1 MMGCN
6 LILMASLPTTWLV
19 VGIVLLVLLL
29 VAVLLLVVKSR
40 EAYLLKKEVAEL
52 RETMLM
58 MRYEEANLSRMLH
71 KADKAE
77 QIVAPT
83 AEMLIAEVEADEVA
97 QSADELE
104 ASEES
109 EVVTELPELSELE
122 PSEDSENS
130 EPSECLEQEAPQES
144 AEEESLVEES
154 LVEESLVEEPA
165 IEEPVAEESI
175 PEEPV
180 MEEPVAEVPVA
191 EVPVAEV
198 PVVEESVAEE
208 PAAEESVAEEPIT
221 DGPIAEESHAAEPVI
236 EAPVVEQ
243 PVTPRPRKH
252 AINERRPAIPNDLF
266 AAWFEEQDN
275 QKSQEE
281 SLHEELLVE
290 EQTIEPVA
298 TEVNVA
304 SPVEL
309 ATESAVEPL
318 LADETDAQVS
328 SEPKVLSKEDEK
340 FCRKLERIVHTRMH
354 NPNLNVDVIAA
365 QFGMGRT
372 NFYRKVREI
381 TSVSP
386 NDYLRQCRMERAS
399 ELLRTTDLSVTE
411 ICGQVG
417 IPDAQYF
424 SRVFKS
430 FYGTPPSAYREQQ

>member
-1 MMGCN
+1 MGCN
-6 LILMASLPTTWLV
+6 LMLMASLPTTWLV

-29 VAVLLLVVKSR
+29 VAVLLIVVKSR

-77 QIVAPT
+77 QIEAPT
-83 AEMLIAEVEADEVA
+83 AEMLVAEVEADEVPE
-97 QSADELE
+97 SADEPE
-104 ASEES
+104 ASEVS
-109 EVVTELPELSELE
+109 EAVTELPELSG
-122 PSEDSENS
+122 SSENS
-130 EPSECLEQEAPQES
+130 ENSESSAYSELAISQEPA
-144 AEEESLVEES
+144 VEES
-154 LVEESLVEEPA
+154 LVEVPAVEDTV
-165 IEEPVAEESI
+165 IEEPVAEEYV

-180 MEEPVAEVPVA
+180 IEEPAVEEPAE
-191 EVPVAEV
+191 
-198 PVVEESVAEE
+198 EESVAVESITEE
-208 PAAEESVAEEPIT
+208 LHVGGPIIEEPI
-221 DGPIAEESHAAEPVI
+221 
-236 EAPVVEQ
+236 VEQ
-243 PVTPRPRKH
+243 PATPRPRKH

-281 SLHEELLVE
+281 SLHEEVLVE
-290 EQTIEPVA
+290 QPIIEPVA
-298 TEVNVA
+298 ADVSDVSPAVLAAESAEEPLPAAEADNVA
-304 SPVEL
+304 SSV
-309 ATESAVEPL
+309 
-318 LADETDAQVS
+318 
-328 SEPKVLSKEDEK
+328 PKVLSKEDEK

-381 TSVSP
+381 TSMSP

-399 ELLRTTDLSVTE
+399 ELLRTTDLSVVE

-417 IPDAQYF
+417 ISDAQYF

-430 FYGTPPSAYREQQ
+430 FYGAPPSAYREQQ

>member
-1 MMGCN
+1 MGCN
-6 LILMASLPTTWLV
+6 LMLMASLPTTWLV

-29 VAVLLLVVKSR
+29 VAVLLIVVKSR

-77 QIVAPT
+77 QIEAPT
-83 AEMLIAEVEADEVA
+83 AEMLVAEVEADEVPE
-97 QSADELE
+97 SADEPE
-104 ASEES
+104 ASEVS
-109 EVVTELPELSELE
+109 AV
-122 PSEDSENS
+122 EDT
-130 EPSECLEQEAPQES
+130 
-144 AEEESLVEES
+144 VI
-154 LVEESLVEEPA
+154 EEPV
-165 IEEPVAEESI
+165 IEEPVAEEYV
-175 PEEPV
+175 PEEP
-180 MEEPVAEVPVA
+180 AI
-191 EVPVAEV
+191 
-198 PVVEESVAEE
+198 EE
-208 PAAEESVAEEPIT
+208 PAAEESVAAESMTEESITEEPIT
-221 DGPIAEESHAAEPVI
+221 EESHVGGPII
-236 EAPVVEQ
+236 EDPIVEQ
-243 PVTPRPRKH
+243 PATPRPRKH

-281 SLHEELLVE
+281 SLPEEVLVE
-290 EQTIEPVA
+290 QPIIEPVA
-298 TEVNVA
+298 ADVNDVSPAVLASESAEEPLPAAEADNVA
-304 SPVEL
+304 SSV
-309 ATESAVEPL
+309 
-318 LADETDAQVS
+318 
-328 SEPKVLSKEDEK
+328 PKVLSKEDEK

-381 TSVSP
+381 TSMSP

-399 ELLRTTDLSVTE
+399 ELLRTTDLSVVE

-417 IPDAQYF
+417 ISDAQYF

-430 FYGTPPSAYREQQ
+430 FYGAPPSAYREQK

>member
-1 MMGCN
+1 MGCN
-6 LILMASLPTTWLV
+6 LMLMASLPTTWLV

-71 KADKAE
+71 KADKAK
-77 QIVAPT
+77 QIEAPT
-83 AEMLIAEVEADEVA
+83 AEMLVAEVEADEVA
-97 QSADELE
+97 ESADEPE
-104 ASEES
+104 ASEVS
-109 EVVTELPELSELE
+109 EAVTELPELSG
-122 PSEDSENS
+122 SSENS
-130 EPSECLEQEAPQES
+130 ENSESSAYSELAISQEPA
-144 AEEESLVEES
+144 VEES
-154 LVEESLVEEPA
+154 LVEVPAVEDTVIEEPVAEEYVPEEPA
-165 IEEPVAEESI
+165 IEEPT
-175 PEEPV
+175 
-180 MEEPVAEVPVA
+180 
-191 EVPVAEV
+191 
-198 PVVEESVAEE
+198 
-208 PAAEESVAEEPIT
+208 AEESVAAESMTEESITEEPIT
-221 DGPIAEESHAAEPVI
+221 EELHVGGPII
-236 EAPVVEQ
+236 EDPIVEQ
-243 PVTPRPRKH
+243 PATPRPRKH

-281 SLHEELLVE
+281 SLHEEVLVE
-290 EQTIEPVA
+290 QPIIEPVA
-298 TEVNVA
+298 ADVSDVSPAVLAAESAEEPLPTAEADNVA
-304 SPVEL
+304 SSV
-309 ATESAVEPL
+309 
-318 LADETDAQVS
+318 
-328 SEPKVLSKEDEK
+328 PKVLSKEDEK

-381 TSVSP
+381 TSMSP

-399 ELLRTTDLSVTE
+399 ELLRTTDLSVVE

-417 IPDAQYF
+417 ISDAQYF

-430 FYGTPPSAYREQQ
+430 FYGAPPSAYREQQ

>member
-1 MMGCN
+1 M
-6 LILMASLPTTWLV
+6 LMASLPTTWLV

-29 VAVLLLVVKSR
+29 VAVLLIVVKSR

-77 QIVAPT
+77 QIEAPT
-83 AEMLIAEVEADEVA
+83 AEMLVAEVEADEVVE
-97 QSADELE
+97 SADEPE
-104 ASEES
+104 ASEVS
-109 EVVTELPELSELE
+109 EAVTELSELSGS
-122 PSEDSENS
+122 SENSVHSENS
-130 EPSECLEQEAPQES
+130 ESSAYSELAISQEPA
-144 AEEESLVEES
+144 VEES
-154 LVEESLVEEPA
+154 LVEVPAVEDTVIEEPV
-165 IEEPVAEESI
+165 IEEPVAEEYV
-175 PEEPV
+175 PEEP
-180 MEEPVAEVPVA
+180 AI
-191 EVPVAEV
+191 
-198 PVVEESVAEE
+198 EE
-208 PAAEESVAEEPIT
+208 PAAEESVAAESMTEESITGEPITEESHVGEPIIEEPI
-221 DGPIAEESHAAEPVI
+221 
-236 EAPVVEQ
+236 VEQ
-243 PVTPRPRKH
+243 PATPRPRKH

-281 SLHEELLVE
+281 SLPEEVLVE
-290 EQTIEPVA
+290 QPIIEPVA
-298 TEVNVA
+298 ADVSDVSPAVLAAESAEEPLPAAEADNVA
-304 SPVEL
+304 SSV
-309 ATESAVEPL
+309 
-318 LADETDAQVS
+318 
-328 SEPKVLSKEDEK
+328 PKVLSKEDEK

-381 TSVSP
+381 TSMSP

-399 ELLRTTDLSVTE
+399 ELLRTTDLSVVE

-417 IPDAQYF
+417 ISDAQYF

-430 FYGTPPSAYREQQ
+430 FYGAPPSAYREQQ

>member
-1 MMGCN
+1 MGCN
-6 LILMASLPTTWLV
+6 LMLMASLPTTWLV

-29 VAVLLLVVKSR
+29 VAVLLIVVKSR

-77 QIVAPT
+77 QIEAPT
-83 AEMLIAEVEADEVA
+83 AEMLVAEVEADEVA
-97 QSADELE
+97 ESADEPE
-104 ASEES
+104 ASEVS
-109 EVVTELPELSELE
+109 EAVTELPELSG
-122 PSEDSENS
+122 SSENS
-130 EPSECLEQEAPQES
+130 ENSENSESSAYSGLAISQEPA
-144 AEEESLVEES
+144 VEES
-154 LVEESLVEEPA
+154 LVEVPAVEDTV
-165 IEEPVAEESI
+165 IEEPVAEEYV

-180 MEEPVAEVPVA
+180 IEEPAE
-191 EVPVAEV
+191 
-198 PVVEESVAEE
+198 EESVAVESITEE
-208 PAAEESVAEEPIT
+208 LHVG
-221 DGPIAEESHAAEPVI
+221 GPIIKDPI
-236 EAPVVEQ
+236 VEQ
-243 PVTPRPRKH
+243 PATPRPRKH

-281 SLHEELLVE
+281 SLHEEVLVE
-290 EQTIEPVA
+290 QPIIEPVA
-298 TEVNVA
+298 ADVSDVSPAVLAAESAEEPLPAAEADNVA
-304 SPVEL
+304 SSV
-309 ATESAVEPL
+309 
-318 LADETDAQVS
+318 
-328 SEPKVLSKEDEK
+328 PKVLSKEDEK

-381 TSVSP
+381 TSMSP

-399 ELLRTTDLSVTE
+399 ELLRTTDLSVVE

-417 IPDAQYF
+417 ISDAQYF

-430 FYGTPPSAYREQQ
+430 FYGAPPSAYREQQ

>member
-1 MMGCN
+1 M
-6 LILMASLPTTWLV
+6 LMASLPTTWLV

-29 VAVLLLVVKSR
+29 VAVLLIVVKSR

-77 QIVAPT
+77 QIEAPT
-83 AEMLIAEVEADEVA
+83 AEMLVAEVEADEVA
-97 QSADELE
+97 ESADEPE
-104 ASEES
+104 ASEVS
-109 EVVTELPELSELE
+109 EAVTELPELSGS
-122 PSEDSENS
+122 SENSVHSENS
-130 EPSECLEQEAPQES
+130 ESSAYSELAISQEPA
-144 AEEESLVEES
+144 VEES
-154 LVEESLVEEPA
+154 LVEVPAVEDTVIEEPVAEEYVPEEPA
-165 IEEPVAEESI
+165 IEEPT
-175 PEEPV
+175 
-180 MEEPVAEVPVA
+180 
-191 EVPVAEV
+191 
-198 PVVEESVAEE
+198 
-208 PAAEESVAEEPIT
+208 AEESVAAESMTEESITEESHVGEPIIEEPI
-221 DGPIAEESHAAEPVI
+221 
-236 EAPVVEQ
+236 VEQ
-243 PVTPRPRKH
+243 PATPRPRKH

-281 SLHEELLVE
+281 SLPEEVLVE
-290 EQTIEPVA
+290 QPIIEPVA
-298 TEVNVA
+298 ADVSDVSPAVLAAESAEEPLPAAEADNVA
-304 SPVEL
+304 SSV
-309 ATESAVEPL
+309 
-318 LADETDAQVS
+318 
-328 SEPKVLSKEDEK
+328 PKVLSKEDEK

-381 TSVSP
+381 TSMSP

-399 ELLRTTDLSVTE
+399 ELLRTTDLSVVE

-417 IPDAQYF
+417 ISDAQYF

-430 FYGTPPSAYREQQ
+430 FYGAPPSAYREQQ

>member
-1 MMGCN
+1 MGCN

-29 VAVLLLVVKSR
+29 VAVLLIVVKSR

-71 KADKAE
+71 KADKAG
-77 QIVAPT
+77 QIEAPT
-83 AEMLIAEVEADEVA
+83 AEMLVAEVEADEVA
-97 QSADELE
+97 ESADEPE
-104 ASEES
+104 ASEVS
-109 EVVTELPELSELE
+109 EAVTELPELSGS
-122 PSEDSENS
+122 SENSVHSENS
-130 EPSECLEQEAPQES
+130 ESSAYSELAISQEPA
-144 AEEESLVEES
+144 VEES
-154 LVEESLVEEPA
+154 LVEVPAVEDTV
-165 IEEPVAEESI
+165 IEEPVAEEYV
-175 PEEPV
+175 PEEP
-180 MEEPVAEVPVA
+180 AI
-191 EVPVAEV
+191 
-198 PVVEESVAEE
+198 EE
-208 PAAEESVAEEPIT
+208 PAAEESVAAESMTEELHVG
-221 DGPIAEESHAAEPVI
+221 GPII
-236 EAPVVEQ
+236 EDPIVEQ
-243 PVTPRPRKH
+243 PATPRPRKH

-281 SLHEELLVE
+281 SLPEEVIVE
-290 EQTIEPVA
+290 QPIIEPVA
-298 TEVNVA
+298 ADVNDVSPAVLAAESAEEPLPAAEADNVA
-304 SPVEL
+304 SSV
-309 ATESAVEPL
+309 
-318 LADETDAQVS
+318 
-328 SEPKVLSKEDEK
+328 PKVLSKEDEK

-381 TSVSP
+381 TSMSP

-399 ELLRTTDLSVTE
+399 ELLRTTDLSVVE

-417 IPDAQYF
+417 ISDAQYF

-430 FYGTPPSAYREQQ
+430 FYGAPPSAYREQQ

>member
-1 MMGCN
+1 M
-6 LILMASLPTTWLV
+6 LMASLPTTWLV

-29 VAVLLLVVKSR
+29 VAVLLIVVKSR

-77 QIVAPT
+77 QIEAPT
-83 AEMLIAEVEADEVA
+83 AEMLVAEVEADEVA
-97 QSADELE
+97 ESADELE

-109 EVVTELPELSELE
+109 EVVTELSELSALE

-130 EPSECLEQEAPQES
+130 EPSECSEQENPQES

-154 LVEESLVEEPA
+154 LVEEPAVEDTA
-165 IEEPVAEESI
+165 IEEPVTEVSV

-180 MEEPVAEVPVA
+180 IEEPAE
-191 EVPVAEV
+191 
-198 PVVEESVAEE
+198 EESVAV
-208 PAAEESVAEEPIT
+208 ES
-221 DGPIAEESHAAEPVI
+221 IAEELHVGEPII
-236 EAPVVEQ
+236 EDPIVEQ
-243 PVTPRPRKH
+243 PATPRPRKH

-275 QKSQEE
+275 QISQEE
-281 SLHEELLVE
+281 SLHEEVLVE
-290 EQTIEPVA
+290 QPIIEPVA
-298 TEVNVA
+298 ADVSDMSPAVLAAESAEEPLPAAEADNVA
-304 SPVEL
+304 SSV
-309 ATESAVEPL
+309 
-318 LADETDAQVS
+318 
-328 SEPKVLSKEDEK
+328 PKVLSKEDEK

-381 TSVSP
+381 TSMSP

-399 ELLRTTDLSVTE
+399 ELLRTTDLSVVE

-417 IPDAQYF
+417 ISDAQYF

-430 FYGTPPSAYREQQ
+430 FYGAPPSAYREQQ

>member
-1 MMGCN
+1 MGCN

-97 QSADELE
+97 ESADELE

-109 EVVTELPELSELE
+109 EVVTEIPELSGF
-122 PSEDSENS
+122 SENSEHSENS
-130 EPSECLEQEAPQES
+130 EPSECLEQEDPQES
-144 AEEESLVEES
+144 AE
-154 LVEESLVEEPA
+154 EESLVEEPA

-180 MEEPVAEVPVA
+180 MEEPV
-191 EVPVAEV
+191 
-198 PVVEESVAEE
+198 VEESVAEE
-208 PAAEESVAEEPIT
+208 PAAEESVAVEHIT
-221 DGPIAEESHAAEPVI
+221 DGPIAEESHAAEPII
-236 EAPVVEQ
+236 EAPIVEQ

>member
-1 MMGCN
+1 M
-6 LILMASLPTTWLV
+6 LMASLPTTWLV

-29 VAVLLLVVKSR
+29 VAVLLIVVKSR

-77 QIVAPT
+77 QIEAPT
-83 AEMLIAEVEADEVA
+83 AEMLVAEVEADEVPE
-97 QSADELE
+97 SADEPE
-104 ASEES
+104 VS
-109 EVVTELPELSELE
+109 EVSEAVTELPELSG
-122 PSEDSENS
+122 SSENS
-130 EPSECLEQEAPQES
+130 ENSESSAYSELAISQEPA
-144 AEEESLVEES
+144 VEES
-154 LVEESLVEEPA
+154 LVEVPAVEDTV
-165 IEEPVAEESI
+165 IEEPVAEEYV

-180 MEEPVAEVPVA
+180 IEKPAVEEPAE
-191 EVPVAEV
+191 
-198 PVVEESVAEE
+198 EESVAV
-208 PAAEESVAEEPIT
+208 ESIT
-221 DGPIAEESHAAEPVI
+221 EESHAVEPVI
-236 EAPVVEQ
+236 EAPIVEQ

-281 SLHEELLVE
+281 SLPEEVLVE
-290 EQTIEPVA
+290 QPIIEPVA
-298 TEVNVA
+298 ADVSDVSPAVLAAESAEEPLPAAEADNVA
-304 SPVEL
+304 SSV
-309 ATESAVEPL
+309 
-318 LADETDAQVS
+318 
-328 SEPKVLSKEDEK
+328 PKVLSKEDEK

-381 TSVSP
+381 TSMSP

-399 ELLRTTDLSVTE
+399 ELLRTTDLSVVE

-417 IPDAQYF
+417 ISDAQYF

>member
-1 MMGCN
+1 MGCN

-58 MRYEEANLSRMLH
+58 MRYEEASLSRMLH

-77 QIVAPT
+77 QIEAPT
-83 AEMLIAEVEADEVA
+83 AEMLVAEVEADEVA
-97 QSADELE
+97 ESADEPE
-104 ASEES
+104 ASEVS
-109 EVVTELPELSELE
+109 EAVTELPELSG
-122 PSEDSENS
+122 SSENS
-130 EPSECLEQEAPQES
+130 EISENSESSAYSELAISQEPA
-144 AEEESLVEES
+144 VEES
-154 LVEESLVEEPA
+154 LVEVPAVEDTV
-165 IEEPVAEESI
+165 IEEPVAEEYV
-175 PEEPV
+175 PEEP
-180 MEEPVAEVPVA
+180 AI
-191 EVPVAEV
+191 
-198 PVVEESVAEE
+198 EE

-221 DGPIAEESHAAEPVI
+221 DEPIAEESHAVEPVI
-236 EAPVVEQ
+236 EEPIVEQ
-243 PVTPRPRKH
+243 PATPRPRKH

-281 SLHEELLVE
+281 SLHEEVLVE
-290 EQTIEPVA
+290 QPIIEPVA
-298 TEVNVA
+298 ADVSDVSPVVLAAESAEEPLPAAEADNVA
-304 SPVEL
+304 SSV
-309 ATESAVEPL
+309 
-318 LADETDAQVS
+318 
-328 SEPKVLSKEDEK
+328 PKVLSKEDEK

-381 TSVSP
+381 TSMSP

-399 ELLRTTDLSVTE
+399 ELLRTTDLSVVE

-417 IPDAQYF
+417 ISDAQYF

-430 FYGTPPSAYREQQ
+430 FYGAPPSAYREQQ

>member
-1 MMGCN
+1 MGCN
-6 LILMASLPTTWLV
+6 LMLMASLPTTWLV

-29 VAVLLLVVKSR
+29 VAVLLIVVKSR

-77 QIVAPT
+77 QIEAPT
-83 AEMLIAEVEADEVA
+83 AEMLVAEVEADEVPE
-97 QSADELE
+97 SADEPE
-104 ASEES
+104 ASEVS
-109 EVVTELPELSELE
+109 EAVTELPELSGS
-122 PSEDSENS
+122 SEDSVHSENS
-130 EPSECLEQEAPQES
+130 ENSESSAYSELAISQEPA
-144 AEEESLVEES
+144 VEES
-154 LVEESLVEEPA
+154 LVEVSAVEDTV
-165 IEEPVAEESI
+165 IEEPVAEEYV
-175 PEEPV
+175 PEEP
-180 MEEPVAEVPVA
+180 AI
-191 EVPVAEV
+191 
-198 PVVEESVAEE
+198 EE
-208 PAAEESVAEEPIT
+208 PAAEESVAAESMTEESITEESHVGEPIIEEPI
-221 DGPIAEESHAAEPVI
+221 
-236 EAPVVEQ
+236 VEQ
-243 PVTPRPRKH
+243 PATPRPRKH

-281 SLHEELLVE
+281 SLHEEVLVE
-290 EQTIEPVA
+290 QPIIEPVA
-298 TEVNVA
+298 VDVNDVSSVVLAAESAEEPLPAAEADNVA
-304 SPVEL
+304 SSV
-309 ATESAVEPL
+309 
-318 LADETDAQVS
+318 
-328 SEPKVLSKEDEK
+328 PKVLSKEDEK

-381 TSVSP
+381 TSMSP

-399 ELLRTTDLSVTE
+399 ELLRTTDLSVVE

-417 IPDAQYF
+417 ISDAQYF

-430 FYGTPPSAYREQQ
+430 FYGAPPSAYREQQ

>member
-1 MMGCN
+1 MGCN
-6 LILMASLPTTWLV
+6 LMLMASLPTTWLV

-29 VAVLLLVVKSR
+29 VAVLLIVVKSR

-77 QIVAPT
+77 QIEAST
-83 AEMLIAEVEADEVA
+83 AEMLVAEVEADEVPE
-97 QSADELE
+97 SADEPE
-104 ASEES
+104 ASEVS
-109 EVVTELPELSELE
+109 EAVTELPELSG
-122 PSEDSENS
+122 SSENS
-130 EPSECLEQEAPQES
+130 ENSESSAYSELAISQEPA
-144 AEEESLVEES
+144 VEES
-154 LVEESLVEEPA
+154 LVEVPAVEDTV
-165 IEEPVAEESI
+165 IEEPVAEEYV

-180 MEEPVAEVPVA
+180 IEEPAVEEPAE
-191 EVPVAEV
+191 
-198 PVVEESVAEE
+198 EESVAVESITEE
-208 PAAEESVAEEPIT
+208 LHVGEPIIE
-221 DGPIAEESHAAEPVI
+221 DPI
-236 EAPVVEQ
+236 VEQ
-243 PVTPRPRKH
+243 PATPRPRKH

-281 SLHEELLVE
+281 SLHEEVLVE
-290 EQTIEPVA
+290 QPIIEPVA
-298 TEVNVA
+298 ADVSDVSPAVLAAESAEEPLPAAEADNVA
-304 SPVEL
+304 SSV
-309 ATESAVEPL
+309 
-318 LADETDAQVS
+318 
-328 SEPKVLSKEDEK
+328 PKVLSKEDEK

-381 TSVSP
+381 TSMSP

-399 ELLRTTDLSVTE
+399 ELLRTTDLSVVE

-417 IPDAQYF
+417 ISDAQYF

-430 FYGTPPSAYREQQ
+430 FYGAPPSAYREQQ

>member
-1 MMGCN
+1 MGCN
-6 LILMASLPTTWLV
+6 LMLMASLPTTWLV

-29 VAVLLLVVKSR
+29 VAVLLIVVKSR

-77 QIVAPT
+77 QIEAPT
-83 AEMLIAEVEADEVA
+83 AEMLVAEVEADEVPE
-97 QSADELE
+97 SADEPE
-104 ASEES
+104 ASEVS
-109 EVVTELPELSELE
+109 EVVTELSELSALE

-130 EPSECLEQEAPQES
+130 EPSECSEQENPQES

-154 LVEESLVEEPA
+154 LVEEPAVEDTA
-165 IEEPVAEESI
+165 IEEPVTEVSI

-180 MEEPVAEVPVA
+180 MEEPVA
-191 EVPVAEV
+191 
-198 PVVEESVAEE
+198 EESVAEE
-208 PAAEESVAEEPIT
+208 PAAEESVAAESMTEESITEESITEESHVGEPIIEEPI
-221 DGPIAEESHAAEPVI
+221 
-236 EAPVVEQ
+236 VEQ
-243 PVTPRPRKH
+243 PATPRPRKH

-281 SLHEELLVE
+281 SLHEEVLVE
-290 EQTIEPVA
+290 QPIIEPVA
-298 TEVNVA
+298 VDVNDVSSVVLAAESAEEPLPAAEADNVA
-304 SPVEL
+304 SSV
-309 ATESAVEPL
+309 
-318 LADETDAQVS
+318 
-328 SEPKVLSKEDEK
+328 PKVLSKEDEK

-381 TSVSP
+381 TSMSP

-399 ELLRTTDLSVTE
+399 ELLRTTDLSVVE

-417 IPDAQYF
+417 ISDAQYF

-430 FYGTPPSAYREQQ
+430 FYGAPPSAYREQQ

>member
-1 MMGCN
+1 MGCN
-6 LILMASLPTTWLV
+6 LMLMASLPTTWLV

-29 VAVLLLVVKSR
+29 VAVLLIVVKSR

-77 QIVAPT
+77 QIEAPT
-83 AEMLIAEVEADEVA
+83 AEMLVAEVEADEVPE
-97 QSADELE
+97 SADEPE
-104 ASEES
+104 ASEVS
-109 EVVTELPELSELE
+109 EAVTELPELSGS
-122 PSEDSENS
+122 SEDSVHSENS
-130 EPSECLEQEAPQES
+130 ENSESSAYSELAISQEPA
-144 AEEESLVEES
+144 VEES
-154 LVEESLVEEPA
+154 LVEVSAVEDTV
-165 IEEPVAEESI
+165 IEEPVAEEYV
-175 PEEPV
+175 PEEP
-180 MEEPVAEVPVA
+180 AI
-191 EVPVAEV
+191 
-198 PVVEESVAEE
+198 EE
-208 PAAEESVAEEPIT
+208 PAAEESVAAESMTEESITEESITEESHVGEPIIEEPI
-221 DGPIAEESHAAEPVI
+221 
-236 EAPVVEQ
+236 VEQ
-243 PVTPRPRKH
+243 PATPRPRKH

-281 SLHEELLVE
+281 SLHEEVLVE
-290 EQTIEPVA
+290 QPIIEPVA
-298 TEVNVA
+298 VDVNDVSSVVLAAESAEEPLPAAEADNVA
-304 SPVEL
+304 SSV
-309 ATESAVEPL
+309 
-318 LADETDAQVS
+318 
-328 SEPKVLSKEDEK
+328 PKVLSKEDEK

-381 TSVSP
+381 TSMSP

-399 ELLRTTDLSVTE
+399 ELLRTTDLSVVE

-417 IPDAQYF
+417 ISDAQYF

-430 FYGTPPSAYREQQ
+430 FYGAPPSAYREQQ

>member
-1 MMGCN
+1 MGCN
-6 LILMASLPTTWLV
+6 LMLMASLPTTWLV

-29 VAVLLLVVKSR
+29 VAVLLIVVKSC

-77 QIVAPT
+77 QIEAPT
-83 AEMLIAEVEADEVA
+83 AEMLVAEVEADEVA
-97 QSADELE
+97 ESADEPE
-104 ASEES
+104 ASEVS
-109 EVVTELPELSELE
+109 EAVTELPELSG
-122 PSEDSENS
+122 SSENS
-130 EPSECLEQEAPQES
+130 ENSENSESSAYSELAISQEPA
-144 AEEESLVEES
+144 VEES
-154 LVEESLVEEPA
+154 LVEVPTVEDTV
-165 IEEPVAEESI
+165 IEEPVAEEYV
-175 PEEPV
+175 PEEP
-180 MEEPVAEVPVA
+180 AI
-191 EVPVAEV
+191 
-198 PVVEESVAEE
+198 EE
-208 PAAEESVAEEPIT
+208 PAAEESVAAESITEELHVGEPIIEEPI
-221 DGPIAEESHAAEPVI
+221 
-236 EAPVVEQ
+236 VEQ
-243 PVTPRPRKH
+243 PATPRPRKH

-281 SLHEELLVE
+281 SLPEEVLVE
-290 EQTIEPVA
+290 QPIIEPVA
-298 TEVNVA
+298 ADVNDVAPVVLAAESAEEPLPAAEADNVA
-304 SPVEL
+304 SSV
-309 ATESAVEPL
+309 
-318 LADETDAQVS
+318 
-328 SEPKVLSKEDEK
+328 PKVLSKEDEK

-381 TSVSP
+381 TSMSP

-399 ELLRTTDLSVTE
+399 ELLRTTDLSVVE

-417 IPDAQYF
+417 ISDAQYF

-430 FYGTPPSAYREQQ
+430 FYGAPPSTYREQQ

>member
-1 MMGCN
+1 M
-6 LILMASLPTTWLV
+6 LMASLPTTWLV

-29 VAVLLLVVKSR
+29 VAVLLIVVKSR

-77 QIVAPT
+77 QIEAPT
-83 AEMLIAEVEADEVA
+83 AEMLVAEVEADEVPE
-97 QSADELE
+97 SADEPE
-104 ASEES
+104 ASEVS
-109 EVVTELPELSELE
+109 EAVTELPELSG
-122 PSEDSENS
+122 SSENS
-130 EPSECLEQEAPQES
+130 ENSENSESSAYSELAISQEPA
-144 AEEESLVEES
+144 VEES
-154 LVEESLVEEPA
+154 LVEVPAVEDTV
-165 IEEPVAEESI
+165 IEEPVAEEYV
-175 PEEPV
+175 PEEP
-180 MEEPVAEVPVA
+180 AI
-191 EVPVAEV
+191 
-198 PVVEESVAEE
+198 EE
-208 PAAEESVAEEPIT
+208 PAAEESVAAESMTEESITEELHVGEPIIEEPI
-221 DGPIAEESHAAEPVI
+221 
-236 EAPVVEQ
+236 VEQ
-243 PVTPRPRKH
+243 PATPRPRKH

-281 SLHEELLVE
+281 SLPEEVLVE
-290 EQTIEPVA
+290 QPIIEPVA
-298 TEVNVA
+298 ADVNDVSSVVLAAESAEEPLPAAEADNVA
-304 SPVEL
+304 SSV
-309 ATESAVEPL
+309 
-318 LADETDAQVS
+318 
-328 SEPKVLSKEDEK
+328 PKVLSKEDEK

-381 TSVSP
+381 TSMSP

-399 ELLRTTDLSVTE
+399 ELLRTTDLSVVE

-417 IPDAQYF
+417 ISDAQYF

-430 FYGTPPSAYREQQ
+430 FYGAPPSAYREQQ

>member
-6 LILMASLPTTWLV
+6 LMLMASLPTTWLV

-29 VAVLLLVVKSR
+29 VAVLLIVVKSR

-77 QIVAPT
+77 QIEAPT
-83 AEMLIAEVEADEVA
+83 AEMLVAEVEADEVPE
-97 QSADELE
+97 SADEPE
-104 ASEES
+104 ASEVS
-109 EVVTELPELSELE
+109 EAVTELPELSG
-122 PSEDSENS
+122 SSENS
-130 EPSECLEQEAPQES
+130 ENSESSAYSELAISQEPT
-144 AEEESLVEES
+144 VEES
-154 LVEESLVEEPA
+154 LVEVPAVEDTV
-165 IEEPVAEESI
+165 IEEPVAEEYVS
-175 PEEPV
+175 EEPV
-180 MEEPVAEVPVA
+180 IEEPAE
-191 EVPVAEV
+191 
-198 PVVEESVAEE
+198 EESVAVESMT
-208 PAAEESVAEEPIT
+208 EESITEEPIT
-221 DGPIAEESHAAEPVI
+221 EELHVGEPIIEEPI
-236 EAPVVEQ
+236 VEQ
-243 PVTPRPRKH
+243 PATPRPRKH

-281 SLHEELLVE
+281 SLPEEVLVE
-290 EQTIEPVA
+290 QPIIEPVA
-298 TEVNVA
+298 ADVNDVSSVVLAAESAEEPLPAAEADNVA
-304 SPVEL
+304 SSV
-309 ATESAVEPL
+309 
-318 LADETDAQVS
+318 
-328 SEPKVLSKEDEK
+328 PKVLSKEDEK

-381 TSVSP
+381 TSMSP

-399 ELLRTTDLSVTE
+399 ELLRTTDLSVVE

-417 IPDAQYF
+417 ISDAQYF

-430 FYGTPPSAYREQQ
+430 FYGAPPSAYREQQ

>member
-1 MMGCN
+1 MGCN
-6 LILMASLPTTWLV
+6 LMLMASLPTTWLV

-29 VAVLLLVVKSR
+29 VAVLLIVVKSR

-77 QIVAPT
+77 QIEAPT
-83 AEMLIAEVEADEVA
+83 AEMLVAEVEADEVPE
-97 QSADELE
+97 SADEPE
-104 ASEES
+104 ASEVS
-109 EVVTELPELSELE
+109 EAVTELPELSG
-122 PSEDSENS
+122 SSENS
-130 EPSECLEQEAPQES
+130 ENSENSESSAYSELAISQEPA
-144 AEEESLVEES
+144 VEES
-154 LVEESLVEEPA
+154 LVEVPAVEDIV
-165 IEEPVAEESI
+165 IEEPVAEEYVS
-175 PEEPV
+175 EEPV
-180 MEEPVAEVPVA
+180 IEEPAVEEPAE
-191 EVPVAEV
+191 
-198 PVVEESVAEE
+198 EESVAVESITEE
-208 PAAEESVAEEPIT
+208 LHVG
-221 DGPIAEESHAAEPVI
+221 GPII
-236 EAPVVEQ
+236 EDPIVEQ
-243 PVTPRPRKH
+243 PATPRPRKH

-281 SLHEELLVE
+281 SLPEEVIVE
-290 EQTIEPVA
+290 QPIIEPVA
-298 TEVNVA
+298 ADVSDVSPAVLAAESAEEPLPAAEADNVA
-304 SPVEL
+304 SSV
-309 ATESAVEPL
+309 
-318 LADETDAQVS
+318 
-328 SEPKVLSKEDEK
+328 PKVLSKEDEK

-381 TSVSP
+381 TSMSP

-399 ELLRTTDLSVTE
+399 ELLRTTDLSVVE

-417 IPDAQYF
+417 ISDAQYF

-430 FYGTPPSAYREQQ
+430 FYGAPPSAYREQQ

>member
-1 MMGCN
+1 M
-6 LILMASLPTTWLV
+6 LMASLPTTWLV

-29 VAVLLLVVKSR
+29 VAVLLIVVKSR

-77 QIVAPT
+77 QIEAPT
-83 AEMLIAEVEADEVA
+83 AEMLVAEVEADEVPE
-97 QSADELE
+97 SADEPE
-104 ASEES
+104 VS
-109 EVVTELPELSELE
+109 EVSEAVTELPELSG
-122 PSEDSENS
+122 SSENS
-130 EPSECLEQEAPQES
+130 ENSESSAYSELAISQEPA
-144 AEEESLVEES
+144 VEES
-154 LVEESLVEEPA
+154 LVEVPAVEDTV
-165 IEEPVAEESI
+165 IEEPVAEEYV

-180 MEEPVAEVPVA
+180 IEKPAVEEPAE
-191 EVPVAEV
+191 
-198 PVVEESVAEE
+198 EESVAV
-208 PAAEESVAEEPIT
+208 ESIT
-221 DGPIAEESHAAEPVI
+221 EESHAVEPVI
-236 EAPVVEQ
+236 EAPIVEQ

-281 SLHEELLVE
+281 SLPEEVLVE
-290 EQTIEPVA
+290 QPIIEPVA
-298 TEVNVA
+298 ADVSDVSPAVLAAESAEEPLPAAEADNVA
-304 SPVEL
+304 SSV
-309 ATESAVEPL
+309 
-318 LADETDAQVS
+318 
-328 SEPKVLSKEDEK
+328 PKVLSKEDEK

-381 TSVSP
+381 TSMSP

-399 ELLRTTDLSVTE
+399 ELLRTTDLSVVE

-417 IPDAQYF
+417 ISDAQYF

-430 FYGTPPSAYREQQ
+430 FYGAPPSAYREQQ

>member
-1 MMGCN
+1 MGCN
-6 LILMASLPTTWLV
+6 LMLMASLPTTWLV

-77 QIVAPT
+77 QIEAPT
-83 AEMLIAEVEADEVA
+83 AEMLVAEVEADEVPE
-97 QSADELE
+97 SADEPE
-104 ASEES
+104 ASEVS
-109 EVVTELPELSELE
+109 AV
-122 PSEDSENS
+122 EDT
-130 EPSECLEQEAPQES
+130 
-144 AEEESLVEES
+144 V
-154 LVEESLVEEPA
+154 
-165 IEEPVAEESI
+165 IEEPVAEEYV

-180 MEEPVAEVPVA
+180 MEEPVAE
-191 EVPVAEV
+191 
-198 PVVEESVAEE
+198 ESVAAESMTEE
-208 PAAEESVAEEPIT
+208 LHVG
-221 DGPIAEESHAAEPVI
+221 GPII
-236 EAPVVEQ
+236 EDPIVEQ
-243 PVTPRPRKH
+243 PATPRPRKH

-281 SLHEELLVE
+281 SLHEEVLVE
-290 EQTIEPVA
+290 QPIIEPVA
-298 TEVNVA
+298 ADVNDVSSVVLAAESAEEPLPAAEADNVA
-304 SPVEL
+304 SSV
-309 ATESAVEPL
+309 
-318 LADETDAQVS
+318 
-328 SEPKVLSKEDEK
+328 PKVLSKEDEK

-381 TSVSP
+381 TSMSP

-399 ELLRTTDLSVTE
+399 ELLRTTDLSVVE
-411 ICGQVG
+411 ICAQVG
-417 IPDAQYF
+417 ISDAQYF

-430 FYGTPPSAYREQQ
+430 FYGAPPSAYREQQ

>member
-1 MMGCN
+1 MGCN
-6 LILMASLPTTWLV
+6 LMLMASLPTTWLV

-29 VAVLLLVVKSR
+29 VAVLLIVVKSR

-77 QIVAPT
+77 QIEAPT
-83 AEMLIAEVEADEVA
+83 AEMLVAEVEADEVSE
-97 QSADELE
+97 SADEPE
-104 ASEES
+104 VS
-109 EVVTELPELSELE
+109 EVSEAVTELPELSG
-122 PSEDSENS
+122 SSENS
-130 EPSECLEQEAPQES
+130 ENSESSAYSELAISQEPA
-144 AEEESLVEES
+144 VEES
-154 LVEESLVEEPA
+154 LVEVPAVEDTV
-165 IEEPVAEESI
+165 IEEPVAEEYV

-180 MEEPVAEVPVA
+180 IEKPAVEEPAE
-191 EVPVAEV
+191 
-198 PVVEESVAEE
+198 EESVAV
-208 PAAEESVAEEPIT
+208 ESIT
-221 DGPIAEESHAAEPVI
+221 EESHAVEPVI
-236 EAPVVEQ
+236 EAPIVEQ

-281 SLHEELLVE
+281 SLPEEVLVE
-290 EQTIEPVA
+290 QPIIEPVA
-298 TEVNVA
+298 ADVSDVSPAVLAAESAEEPLPAAEADNVA
-304 SPVEL
+304 SSV
-309 ATESAVEPL
+309 
-318 LADETDAQVS
+318 
-328 SEPKVLSKEDEK
+328 PKVLSKEDEK

-381 TSVSP
+381 TSMSP

-399 ELLRTTDLSVTE
+399 ELLRTTDLSVVE

-417 IPDAQYF
+417 ISDAQYF

-430 FYGTPPSAYREQQ
+430 FYGAPPSAYREQQ

>member
-6 LILMASLPTTWLV
+6 LMLMVSLPTTWLV
-19 VGIVLLVLLL
+19 VGIMLLVLLL
-29 VAVLLLVVKSR
+29 VAVLLIVVKSR

-77 QIVAPT
+77 QIEAPT
-83 AEMLIAEVEADEVA
+83 AEMLVAEVEADEVPE
-97 QSADELE
+97 SADELE
-104 ASEES
+104 ASEVS
-109 EVVTELPELSELE
+109 EAVTE
-122 PSEDSENS
+122 PSELSGSSENSVHSENS
-130 EPSECLEQEAPQES
+130 ESSAYSELAISQEPA
-144 AEEESLVEES
+144 VEES
-154 LVEESLVEEPA
+154 LVEVPAVEDTVIEEPVAEEYVPEEPA
-165 IEEPVAEESI
+165 IEEPAAEE
-175 PEEPV
+175 P
-180 MEEPVAEVPVA
+180 AE
-191 EVPVAEV
+191 
-198 PVVEESVAEE
+198 EESVAVESITEE
-208 PAAEESVAEEPIT
+208 LHVG
-221 DGPIAEESHAAEPVI
+221 GPII
-236 EAPVVEQ
+236 EDPIVEQ
-243 PVTPRPRKH
+243 PATPRPRKH

-281 SLHEELLVE
+281 SLHEEVLVE
-290 EQTIEPVA
+290 QPIIEPVA
-298 TEVNVA
+298 ADVSDVSSVVLAAESAEEPLPAAEADNVA
-304 SPVEL
+304 SSV
-309 ATESAVEPL
+309 
-318 LADETDAQVS
+318 
-328 SEPKVLSKEDEK
+328 PKVLSKEDEK

-381 TSVSP
+381 TSMSP

-399 ELLRTTDLSVTE
+399 ELLRTTDLSVVE

-417 IPDAQYF
+417 ISDAQYF

-430 FYGTPPSAYREQQ
+430 FYGAPPSAYRELQ

>member
-1 MMGCN
+1 MGCN
-6 LILMASLPTTWLV
+6 LMLMASLPTTWLV

-29 VAVLLLVVKSR
+29 VAVLLIVVKSR

-77 QIVAPT
+77 QIEAPT
-83 AEMLIAEVEADEVA
+83 AEMLVAEVEADEVPE
-97 QSADELE
+97 SADEPE
-104 ASEES
+104 ASEVS
-109 EVVTELPELSELE
+109 EAVTELPELSG
-122 PSEDSENS
+122 SSENS
-130 EPSECLEQEAPQES
+130 ENSENSESSVYSELAISQEPA
-144 AEEESLVEES
+144 VEES
-154 LVEESLVEEPA
+154 LVEVPAVEDTV
-165 IEEPVAEESI
+165 IEEPVAEEYVS
-175 PEEPV
+175 EEP
-180 MEEPVAEVPVA
+180 AI
-191 EVPVAEV
+191 
-198 PVVEESVAEE
+198 EE
-208 PAAEESVAEEPIT
+208 PAAEESVAAESMTEESITEEPIT
-221 DGPIAEESHAAEPVI
+221 EELHVGEPIIEEPI
-236 EAPVVEQ
+236 VEQ
-243 PVTPRPRKH
+243 PATPRPRKH

-281 SLHEELLVE
+281 SLHEEVLVE
-290 EQTIEPVA
+290 QPIIEPVA
-298 TEVNVA
+298 ADVSDMSPAVLAAESAEEPLSAAEADNVA
-304 SPVEL
+304 SSV
-309 ATESAVEPL
+309 
-318 LADETDAQVS
+318 
-328 SEPKVLSKEDEK
+328 PKVLSKEDEK

-381 TSVSP
+381 TSMSP

-399 ELLRTTDLSVTE
+399 ELLRTTDLSVVE

-417 IPDAQYF
+417 ISDAQYF

-430 FYGTPPSAYREQQ
+430 FYGAPPSTYREQQ

>member
-1 MMGCN
+1 MGCN
-6 LILMASLPTTWLV
+6 LMLMASLPTTWLV

-29 VAVLLLVVKSR
+29 VAVLLIVVKSR

-77 QIVAPT
+77 QIEAPT
-83 AEMLIAEVEADEVA
+83 AEMLVAEVEADEVPE
-97 QSADELE
+97 SADEPE
-104 ASEES
+104 VS
-109 EVVTELPELSELE
+109 EVSEAVTELPELSG
-122 PSEDSENS
+122 SSENS
-130 EPSECLEQEAPQES
+130 ENSESSAYSELAISQEPA
-144 AEEESLVEES
+144 VEES
-154 LVEESLVEEPA
+154 LVEVPAVEDTV
-165 IEEPVAEESI
+165 IEEPVAEEYV

-180 MEEPVAEVPVA
+180 IEKPAVEEPAE
-191 EVPVAEV
+191 
-198 PVVEESVAEE
+198 EESVAV
-208 PAAEESVAEEPIT
+208 ESIT
-221 DGPIAEESHAAEPVI
+221 EESHAVEPVI
-236 EAPVVEQ
+236 EAPIVEQ

-281 SLHEELLVE
+281 SLPEEVLVE
-290 EQTIEPVA
+290 QPIIEPVA
-298 TEVNVA
+298 ADVSDVSPAVLAAESAEEPLPAAEADNVA
-304 SPVEL
+304 SSV
-309 ATESAVEPL
+309 
-318 LADETDAQVS
+318 
-328 SEPKVLSKEDEK
+328 PKVLSKEDEK

-381 TSVSP
+381 TSMSP

-399 ELLRTTDLSVTE
+399 ELLRTTDLSVVE

-417 IPDAQYF
+417 ISDAQYF

>member
-6 LILMASLPTTWLV
+6 LMLMASLPTTWLV

-29 VAVLLLVVKSR
+29 VAVLLIVVKSR

-77 QIVAPT
+77 QIEAPT
-83 AEMLIAEVEADEVA
+83 AEMLVAEVEADEVA
-97 QSADELE
+97 ESADEPE
-104 ASEES
+104 ASEVS
-109 EVVTELPELSELE
+109 EAVTELPELSG
-122 PSEDSENS
+122 SSENS
-130 EPSECLEQEAPQES
+130 ENSENSESSAYSELAISQEPA
-144 AEEESLVEES
+144 VEES
-154 LVEESLVEEPA
+154 LVEVPAVEDTV
-165 IEEPVAEESI
+165 IEEPVAEEYVS
-175 PEEPV
+175 EEPV
-180 MEEPVAEVPVA
+180 I
-191 EVPVAEV
+191 
-198 PVVEESVAEE
+198 EE
-208 PAAEESVAEEPIT
+208 PAAEESVAAESMTEESITEEPIT
-221 DGPIAEESHAAEPVI
+221 EESHVGGPII
-236 EAPVVEQ
+236 EDPIVEQ
-243 PVTPRPRKH
+243 PATPRPRKH

-281 SLHEELLVE
+281 SLPEEVLVE
-290 EQTIEPVA
+290 QPIIEPVA
-298 TEVNVA
+298 ADVSDVSPAVLAAESAEEPLPAAEADNVA
-304 SPVEL
+304 S
-309 ATESAVEPL
+309 S
-318 LADETDAQVS
+318 VS
-328 SEPKVLSKEDEK
+328 KVLSKEDEK

-381 TSVSP
+381 TSMSP

-399 ELLRTTDLSVTE
+399 ELLRTTDLSVVE

-417 IPDAQYF
+417 ISDAQYF

-430 FYGTPPSAYREQQ
+430 FYGAPPSAYREQQ

>member
-97 QSADELE
+97 ESADELE

-109 EVVTELPELSELE
+109 EVVTEIPELSGF
-122 PSEDSENS
+122 SENSEHSENS
-130 EPSECLEQEAPQES
+130 EPSECLEQEDPQES
-144 AEEESLVEES
+144 AE
-154 LVEESLVEEPA
+154 EESLVEEPA

-180 MEEPVAEVPVA
+180 MEEPV
-191 EVPVAEV
+191 
-198 PVVEESVAEE
+198 VEESVAEE
-208 PAAEESVAEEPIT
+208 PAAEESVAVEHIT
-221 DGPIAEESHAAEPVI
+221 DGPIAEESHAAEPII
-236 EAPVVEQ
+236 EAPIVEQ

>member
-1 MMGCN
+1 M
-6 LILMASLPTTWLV
+6 LMASLPTTWLV

-29 VAVLLLVVKSR
+29 VAVLLIVVKSR

-77 QIVAPT
+77 QIEAPT
-83 AEMLIAEVEADEVA
+83 AEMLVAEVEADEVA
-97 QSADELE
+97 ESADEPE
-104 ASEES
+104 ASEVS
-109 EVVTELPELSELE
+109 EAVTELPELSG
-122 PSEDSENS
+122 SSENS
-130 EPSECLEQEAPQES
+130 ENSESSELAISQEPA
-144 AEEESLVEES
+144 VEES
-154 LVEESLVEEPA
+154 LVEVPAVEDTV
-165 IEEPVAEESI
+165 IEEPVAEEYVS
-175 PEEPV
+175 EEPV
-180 MEEPVAEVPVA
+180 IEEPAVEEPAE
-191 EVPVAEV
+191 
-198 PVVEESVAEE
+198 EESVAVESITEE
-208 PAAEESVAEEPIT
+208 LHVG
-221 DGPIAEESHAAEPVI
+221 GPII
-236 EAPVVEQ
+236 EDPIVEQ
-243 PVTPRPRKH
+243 PATPRPRKH

-281 SLHEELLVE
+281 SLHEEVLVE
-290 EQTIEPVA
+290 QPIIEPVA
-298 TEVNVA
+298 ADVSDVSPAVLAAESAEESLPAAEADNVA
-304 SPVEL
+304 SSV
-309 ATESAVEPL
+309 
-318 LADETDAQVS
+318 
-328 SEPKVLSKEDEK
+328 PKVLSKEDEK

-381 TSVSP
+381 TSMSP

-399 ELLRTTDLSVTE
+399 ELLRTTDLSVVE

-417 IPDAQYF
+417 ISDAQYF

-430 FYGTPPSAYREQQ
+430 FYGAPPSAYREQQ

>member
-1 MMGCN
+1 M
-6 LILMASLPTTWLV
+6 LMASLPTTWLV

-29 VAVLLLVVKSR
+29 VAVLLIVVKSR

-77 QIVAPT
+77 QIEAPT
-83 AEMLIAEVEADEVA
+83 AEMLVAEVEADEVPE
-97 QSADELE
+97 SADEPE
-104 ASEES
+104 ASEVS
-109 EVVTELPELSELE
+109 EAVTELPELSG
-122 PSEDSENS
+122 SSENS
-130 EPSECLEQEAPQES
+130 ENSESSAYSELAISQEPA
-144 AEEESLVEES
+144 VEES
-154 LVEESLVEEPA
+154 LVEESLVEVPA
-165 IEEPVAEESI
+165 VEDTVIEEPVAEEYV
-175 PEEPV
+175 PEEP
-180 MEEPVAEVPVA
+180 AI
-191 EVPVAEV
+191 
-198 PVVEESVAEE
+198 EE
-208 PAAEESVAEEPIT
+208 PAAEESVAAESITEESITEELHVGEPIIE
-221 DGPIAEESHAAEPVI
+221 DPI
-236 EAPVVEQ
+236 VEQ
-243 PVTPRPRKH
+243 PATPRPRKH

-281 SLHEELLVE
+281 SLHEEVLVE
-290 EQTIEPVA
+290 QPIIEPVA
-298 TEVNVA
+298 ADVSDVSPAVLAAESAEEPLPAAEADNVA
-304 SPVEL
+304 SSV
-309 ATESAVEPL
+309 
-318 LADETDAQVS
+318 
-328 SEPKVLSKEDEK
+328 PKVLSKEDEK

-381 TSVSP
+381 TSMSP

-399 ELLRTTDLSVTE
+399 ELLRTTDLSVVE

-417 IPDAQYF
+417 ISDAQYF

-430 FYGTPPSAYREQQ
+430 FYGAPPSAYREQQ

>member
-1 MMGCN
+1 MGCN

-29 VAVLLLVVKSR
+29 VAVLLIVVKSR

-77 QIVAPT
+77 QIEAPT
-83 AEMLIAEVEADEVA
+83 AEMLVAEVEADEVPE
-97 QSADELE
+97 SADEPE
-104 ASEES
+104 ASEVS
-109 EVVTELPELSELE
+109 EAVTELPELSG
-122 PSEDSENS
+122 SSENS
-130 EPSECLEQEAPQES
+130 ENSESSAYSELAISQEPA
-144 AEEESLVEES
+144 VEES
-154 LVEESLVEEPA
+154 LVEVPAVEDTA
-165 IEEPVAEESI
+165 IEEPVTEVSI
-175 PEEPV
+175 PEVPV
-180 MEEPVAEVPVA
+180 M
-191 EVPVAEV
+191 
-198 PVVEESVAEE
+198 EE

-221 DGPIAEESHAAEPVI
+221 EEPITEELHVGGPII
-236 EAPVVEQ
+236 EDPIVEQ
-243 PVTPRPRKH
+243 PATPRPRKH

-275 QKSQEE
+275 QISQEE
-281 SLHEELLVE
+281 SLPEEVLVE
-290 EQTIEPVA
+290 QPIIEPVA
-298 TEVNVA
+298 ADMSDMSPAVLAAESAEEPLPAAEADNVA
-304 SPVEL
+304 SSV
-309 ATESAVEPL
+309 
-318 LADETDAQVS
+318 
-328 SEPKVLSKEDEK
+328 PKVLSKEDEK

-381 TSVSP
+381 TSMSP

-399 ELLRTTDLSVTE
+399 ELLRTTDLSVVE

-417 IPDAQYF
+417 ISDAQYF

-430 FYGTPPSAYREQQ
+430 FYGAPPSAYREQQ

>member
-1 MMGCN
+1 MGCS
-6 LILMASLPTTWLV
+6 LMLMVSLPTTWLV
-19 VGIVLLVLLL
+19 VGIMLLVLLL

-77 QIVAPT
+77 QIEAPT
-83 AEMLIAEVEADEVA
+83 AEMLVAEVEADEVA
-97 QSADELE
+97 ESADEPE
-104 ASEES
+104 ASEVSES
-109 EVVTELPELSELE
+109 VTELPELSALE

-130 EPSECLEQEAPQES
+130 EPSECSEQENPQES

-154 LVEESLVEEPA
+154 LVEEPAVEDTA
-165 IEEPVAEESI
+165 IEEPVTEVSI

-180 MEEPVAEVPVA
+180 MEEPVA
-191 EVPVAEV
+191 
-198 PVVEESVAEE
+198 EESVAEE
-208 PAAEESVAEEPIT
+208 PAAEESVAAESMTEESIT
-221 DGPIAEESHAAEPVI
+221 EESHVGGPII
-236 EAPVVEQ
+236 EDPIVEQ
-243 PVTPRPRKH
+243 PATPRPRKH

-281 SLHEELLVE
+281 SLHEEVLVE
-290 EQTIEPVA
+290 QPIIEPVA
-298 TEVNVA
+298 VDVNDVSSVVLAAESAEEPLPAAEADNVA
-304 SPVEL
+304 SSV
-309 ATESAVEPL
+309 
-318 LADETDAQVS
+318 
-328 SEPKVLSKEDEK
+328 PKVLSKEDEK

-381 TSVSP
+381 TSMSP

-399 ELLRTTDLSVTE
+399 ELLRTTDLSVVE

-417 IPDAQYF
+417 ISDAQYF

-430 FYGTPPSAYREQQ
+430 FYGAPPSAYREQQ

>member
-1 MMGCN
+1 M
-6 LILMASLPTTWLV
+6 LMASLPTTWLV

-29 VAVLLLVVKSR
+29 VAVLLIVVKSR

-77 QIVAPT
+77 QIEAPT
-83 AEMLIAEVEADEVA
+83 AEMLVAEVEADEVPE
-97 QSADELE
+97 SADEPE
-104 ASEES
+104 ASEVS
-109 EVVTELPELSELE
+109 ETVTELPELSGS
-122 PSEDSENS
+122 SEDSVHSENS
-130 EPSECLEQEAPQES
+130 ENSESSAYSELAISQEPA
-144 AEEESLVEES
+144 VEES
-154 LVEESLVEEPA
+154 LVEVPAVEDTV
-165 IEEPVAEESI
+165 IEEPVAEEYV

-180 MEEPVAEVPVA
+180 IEEPAVEEPAE
-191 EVPVAEV
+191 
-198 PVVEESVAEE
+198 EESVAVESITEE
-208 PAAEESVAEEPIT
+208 LHVG
-221 DGPIAEESHAAEPVI
+221 GPII
-236 EAPVVEQ
+236 EDPIVEQ
-243 PVTPRPRKH
+243 PATPRPRKH

-275 QKSQEE
+275 QRSQEE
-281 SLHEELLVE
+281 SLPEEVLVE
-290 EQTIEPVA
+290 QPIIEPVA
-298 TEVNVA
+298 ADVSDVSPAVLAVESAEEPLPAAEADNVA
-304 SPVEL
+304 SSV
-309 ATESAVEPL
+309 
-318 LADETDAQVS
+318 
-328 SEPKVLSKEDEK
+328 PKVLSKEDEK

-381 TSVSP
+381 TSMSP

-399 ELLRTTDLSVTE
+399 ELLRTTDLSVVE

-417 IPDAQYF
+417 ISDAQYF

-430 FYGTPPSAYREQQ
+430 FYGAPPSAYREQQ

>member
-1 MMGCN
+1 MGCN
-6 LILMASLPTTWLV
+6 LMLMASLPTTWLV

-77 QIVAPT
+77 QIEAPT
-83 AEMLIAEVEADEVA
+83 AEMLVAEVEADEVPE
-97 QSADELE
+97 SADEPE
-104 ASEES
+104 ASEVS
-109 EVVTELPELSELE
+109 EAVTELPELSG
-122 PSEDSENS
+122 SSENS
-130 EPSECLEQEAPQES
+130 ENSESSAYSELAISQEPA
-144 AEEESLVEES
+144 VEES
-154 LVEESLVEEPA
+154 LVEVPAVEDTV
-165 IEEPVAEESI
+165 IEEPVAEEYV
-175 PEEPV
+175 PEEP
-180 MEEPVAEVPVA
+180 AI
-191 EVPVAEV
+191 
-198 PVVEESVAEE
+198 EE
-208 PAAEESVAEEPIT
+208 PAAEESVAAESMTEESITEELHVGEPIIEEPI
-221 DGPIAEESHAAEPVI
+221 
-236 EAPVVEQ
+236 VEQ
-243 PVTPRPRKH
+243 PATPRPRKH

-281 SLHEELLVE
+281 SLPEEVIVE
-290 EQTIEPVA
+290 QPIIEPVA
-298 TEVNVA
+298 ADVNDVSPAVLAAESAEEPLPAAEADNVA
-304 SPVEL
+304 SSV
-309 ATESAVEPL
+309 
-318 LADETDAQVS
+318 
-328 SEPKVLSKEDEK
+328 PKVLSKEDEK

-381 TSVSP
+381 TSMSP

-399 ELLRTTDLSVTE
+399 ELLRTTDLSVVE

-417 IPDAQYF
+417 ISDAQYF

-430 FYGTPPSAYREQQ
+430 FYGAPPSAYREQQ

>member
-97 QSADELE
+97 ESADELE

-109 EVVTELPELSELE
+109 EVVTELPELSGF
-122 PSEDSENS
+122 SENSEHSENS
-130 EPSECLEQEAPQES
+130 EPSECSEQEDPQES
-144 AEEESLVEES
+144 AEEES

-180 MEEPVAEVPVA
+180 MEEPVAEVPV
-191 EVPVAEV
+191 
-198 PVVEESVAEE
+198 VEESVAEE
-208 PAAEESVAEEPIT
+208 PVVEESVAVEHIT
-221 DGPIAEESHAAEPVI
+221 DGPIAEESHAAEPII
-236 EAPVVEQ
+236 EAPIVEQ

>member
-1 MMGCN
+1 M
-6 LILMASLPTTWLV
+6 LMASLPTTWLV

-29 VAVLLLVVKSR
+29 VAVLLIVVKSR

-77 QIVAPT
+77 QIEAPT
-83 AEMLIAEVEADEVA
+83 AEMLVAEVEADEVPE
-97 QSADELE
+97 SADEPE
-104 ASEES
+104 ASEVS
-109 EVVTELPELSELE
+109 EAVTELPELSG
-122 PSEDSENS
+122 SSENS
-130 EPSECLEQEAPQES
+130 ENSESSAYSELAISQEPA
-144 AEEESLVEES
+144 VEES
-154 LVEESLVEEPA
+154 LVEESLVEVPA
-165 IEEPVAEESI
+165 VEDTVIEEPVAEEYV
-175 PEEPV
+175 PEEP
-180 MEEPVAEVPVA
+180 AI
-191 EVPVAEV
+191 
-198 PVVEESVAEE
+198 EE
-208 PAAEESVAEEPIT
+208 PAAEESVAAESITEESITEELHVGEPIIE
-221 DGPIAEESHAAEPVI
+221 DPI
-236 EAPVVEQ
+236 VEQ
-243 PVTPRPRKH
+243 PATPRPRKH

-281 SLHEELLVE
+281 SLPEEVLVE
-290 EQTIEPVA
+290 QPIIEPVA
-298 TEVNVA
+298 ADVSDVSPAVLAAESAEEPLPAAEADNVA
-304 SPVEL
+304 SSV
-309 ATESAVEPL
+309 
-318 LADETDAQVS
+318 
-328 SEPKVLSKEDEK
+328 PKVLSKEDEK

-381 TSVSP
+381 TSMSP

-399 ELLRTTDLSVTE
+399 ELLRTTDLSVVE

-417 IPDAQYF
+417 ISDAQYF

-430 FYGTPPSAYREQQ
+430 FYGAPPSAYREQQ

>member
-1 MMGCN
+1 MGCN
-6 LILMASLPTTWLV
+6 LMLMASLPTTWLV

-29 VAVLLLVVKSR
+29 VAVLLIVVKSR

-77 QIVAPT
+77 QIEAPT
-83 AEMLIAEVEADEVA
+83 AEMLVAEVEADEVA
-97 QSADELE
+97 ESADELE

-109 EVVTELPELSELE
+109 EVVTELSELSALE

-130 EPSECLEQEAPQES
+130 EPSECSEQENPQES

-154 LVEESLVEEPA
+154 LVEEPAVEDTA
-165 IEEPVAEESI
+165 IEEPVTEVSV

-180 MEEPVAEVPVA
+180 IEEPAE
-191 EVPVAEV
+191 
-198 PVVEESVAEE
+198 EESVAV
-208 PAAEESVAEEPIT
+208 ES
-221 DGPIAEESHAAEPVI
+221 IAEELHVGEPII
-236 EAPVVEQ
+236 EDPIVEQ
-243 PVTPRPRKH
+243 PATPRPRKH

-275 QKSQEE
+275 QISQEE
-281 SLHEELLVE
+281 SLHEEVLVE
-290 EQTIEPVA
+290 QPIIEPVA
-298 TEVNVA
+298 ADVSDMSPAVLAAESAEEPLPAAEADNVA
-304 SPVEL
+304 SSV
-309 ATESAVEPL
+309 
-318 LADETDAQVS
+318 
-328 SEPKVLSKEDEK
+328 PKVLSKEDEK

-381 TSVSP
+381 TSMSP

-399 ELLRTTDLSVTE
+399 ELLRTTDLSVVE

-417 IPDAQYF
+417 ISDAQYF

-430 FYGTPPSAYREQQ
+430 FYGAPPSAYREQQ

>member
-1 MMGCN
+1 MGCS
-6 LILMASLPTTWLV
+6 LMLMVSLPTTWLV

-29 VAVLLLVVKSR
+29 VAVLLIVVKSR

-77 QIVAPT
+77 QIEAPT
-83 AEMLIAEVEADEVA
+83 AEMLVAEVEADEVVE
-97 QSADELE
+97 SADEPE
-104 ASEES
+104 ASEVS
-109 EVVTELPELSELE
+109 EAVTELSELSGS
-122 PSEDSENS
+122 SENSVHSENS
-130 EPSECLEQEAPQES
+130 ESSAYSELAISQEPA
-144 AEEESLVEES
+144 VEES
-154 LVEESLVEEPA
+154 LVEVPAVEDTVIEEPV
-165 IEEPVAEESI
+165 IEEPVAEEYV
-175 PEEPV
+175 PEEP
-180 MEEPVAEVPVA
+180 AI
-191 EVPVAEV
+191 
-198 PVVEESVAEE
+198 EE
-208 PAAEESVAEEPIT
+208 PAAEESVAAESMTEESITGEPITEESHVGEPIIEEPI
-221 DGPIAEESHAAEPVI
+221 
-236 EAPVVEQ
+236 VEQ
-243 PVTPRPRKH
+243 PATPRPRKH

-281 SLHEELLVE
+281 SLPEEVLVE
-290 EQTIEPVA
+290 QPIIEPVA
-298 TEVNVA
+298 ADVNDVAPVVLAAESAEEPLPAAEADNVA
-304 SPVEL
+304 SSV
-309 ATESAVEPL
+309 
-318 LADETDAQVS
+318 
-328 SEPKVLSKEDEK
+328 PKVLSKEDEK

-381 TSVSP
+381 TSMSP

-399 ELLRTTDLSVTE
+399 ELLRTTDLSVVE

-417 IPDAQYF
+417 ISDAQYF

-430 FYGTPPSAYREQQ
+430 FYGAPPSAYREQQ

>member
-1 MMGCN
+1 
-6 LILMASLPTTWLV
+6 MASLPTTWLV

-97 QSADELE
+97 ESADELE

-109 EVVTELPELSELE
+109 EVVTELPELSGF
-122 PSEDSENS
+122 SENSEHSENS
-130 EPSECLEQEAPQES
+130 EPSECSEQEDPQES
-144 AEEESLVEES
+144 AEEES

-180 MEEPVAEVPVA
+180 MEEPVAEVPV
-191 EVPVAEV
+191 
-198 PVVEESVAEE
+198 VEESVAEE
-208 PAAEESVAEEPIT
+208 PVVEESVAVEHIT
-221 DGPIAEESHAAEPVI
+221 DGPIAEESHAAEPII
-236 EAPVVEQ
+236 EAPIVEQ